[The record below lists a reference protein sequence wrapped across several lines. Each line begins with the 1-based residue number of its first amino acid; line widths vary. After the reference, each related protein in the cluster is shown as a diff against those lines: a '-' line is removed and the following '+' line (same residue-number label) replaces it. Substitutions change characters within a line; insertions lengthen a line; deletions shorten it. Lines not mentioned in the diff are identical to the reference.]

1 MSETETENLDNEV
14 TDTSTTNQEAKF
26 TQEDVNKL
34 IAQRV
39 DRVKNQ
45 YEKKYSSVDIDQ
57 YNTLVTA
64 DEERVVEAKKARG
77 EFDDLL
83 KQTVAK
89 KDDMINSLNSELRDI
104 KINGAL
110 LNEASQLKAINPN
123 QVVQLLQGQVKLNSG
138 NVEVLDTT
146 TNQIR
151 YTEDGNTMQ
160 VGDLVQEFLQTN
172 PHFVQAGP
180 KGSGSGNVTNING
193 DTFDPTQLDMT
204 KASDRGKFKKYQ
216 AEAGLI

>member
-1 MSETETENLDNEV
+1 MTTETTDQTATQEG
-14 TDTSTTNQEAKF
+14 TDTSLNQEATF

-45 YEKKYSSVDIDQ
+45 CEKKYSSVDIDQ